1 MHNWD
6 GTEEMLRNNNSLGCK
21 EDVSIER
28 AYCTALIQM
37 NGWKIP
43 KDYPLRF

>member
-1 MHNWD
+1 MYGWD
-6 GTEEMLRNNNSLGCK
+6 GTKEMLLTNNSIGCK
-21 EDVSIER
+21 KEVSNER

>member
-1 MHNWD
+1 
-6 GTEEMLRNNNSLGCK
+6 MLRNDSALGCK
-21 EDVSIER
+21 KDAVSNER